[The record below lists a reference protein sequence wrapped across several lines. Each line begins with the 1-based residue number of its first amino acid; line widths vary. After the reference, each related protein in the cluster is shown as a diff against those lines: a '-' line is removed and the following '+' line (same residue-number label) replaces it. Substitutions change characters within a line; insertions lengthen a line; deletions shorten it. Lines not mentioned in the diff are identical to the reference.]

1 MMTTITIIT
10 ALFFSCLPYNIYSF
24 SIVSSSTLKPRLY
37 AQQSTHYS
45 SINSQNDVDDSSHQ
59 HDEHQLTTTSTVE
72 QITTRRT
79 LLQQSLLAT
88 SILTSTTAQLTSSS
102 MANAAI
108 GTLPE
113 FSDTNA
119 ILQSITIDVTDKTQ
133 YDETIDFF
141 TKSFD
146 GCKVLRQRNN
156 SGGGVKDTVCYI
168 IYFMMFYAI

>member
-1 MMTTITIIT
+1 MTTTITIIT
-10 ALFFSCLPYNIYSF
+10 ALFFVYLPYNIYSF
-24 SIVSSSTLKPRLY
+24 SIVPSSTLKQRLF
-37 AQQSTHYS
+37 AQQSTLYS
-45 SINSQNDVDDSSHQ
+45 SNTQNDIDDSSHQ
-59 HDEHQLTTTSTVE
+59 HEHQLTTTSTAE
-72 QITTRRT
+72 QITTRRS

-88 SILTSTTAQLTSSS
+88 SILTSTTSQLSSS
-102 MANAAI
+102 SVANAAI

-156 SGGGVKDTVCYI
+156 SGGGVKDTVCF
-168 IYFMMFYAI
+168 IYTTL

>member
-1 MMTTITIIT
+1 MTATNTILT
-10 ALFFSCLPYNIYSF
+10 ALIFSCLPNNIYSF
-24 SIVSSSTLKPRLY
+24 SVVPSATLKPRLF
-37 AQQSTHYS
+37 ARQSTHYS

-141 TKSFD
+141 KKSFD

-156 SGGGVKDTVCYI
+156 SGGGVKDTVCLC
-168 IYFMMFYAI
+168 IYFMMFYAV

>member
-1 MMTTITIIT
+1 MTTTITIIT
-10 ALFFSCLPYNIYSF
+10 ALLFIYLPYNVYSF
-24 SIVSSSTLKPRLY
+24 SVVPSATLKPRLY
-37 AQQSTHYS
+37 AQQSTLYS
-45 SINSQNDVDDSSHQ
+45 SNDQQDIDDSSHQ
-59 HDEHQLTTTSTVE
+59 HDEHQLTTTE
-72 QITTRRT
+72 QITTRRS

-88 SILTSTTAQLTSSS
+88 SILTSTTAQLTSSPS
-102 MANAAI
+102 VANAAI

-113 FSDTNA
+113 FSNTNA

-156 SGGGVKDTVCYI
+156 SGGGVKDTVC
-168 IYFMMFYAI
+168 FTTL